1 MLKSIATAAALLL
14 AASAIAQ
21 PVDRAKWYDGT
32 TTTSD
37 DPRRIPVPK
46 GHGEPKGAILITNAR
61 LFDGTGA
68 AARPAAI
75 LIEGSHITRIAASA
89 AALTPPAGTVTIDAA
104 GKTVMP
110 GLIDL
115 HSHVTYGEAEPLP
128 DAIGEKSQAA
138 AALRGQERLRYFIES
153 GITSVRDTGSHG
165 MSIFVLK
172 SYVAD
177 GRIPGPRIFAAGQ
190 LIVGIGGHGTEG
202 FNGYT
207 APANPDADIYEATG
221 PDQWR
226 AAVRQQFKNGADLI
240 KLASQFSPDEVRAAV
255 DEAHNLGLRVTVD
268 SETIYAQMAV
278 EAGVD
283 CVEHPL
289 PRSDETIRMM
299 AAKGICSDIT
309 LVPYQIIN
317 VGGGYNFSSSRR
329 FTESDRANFA
339 MARKLKA
346 AGVTLGLGTDLV
358 AGWYKYLPEAYI
370 QEMRNFGALGYSAA
384 ETLVTATRTNA
395 EILGM
400 ADRLG
405 TIAVG
410 KLADIIIVDGRPDEN
425 VDALAGVD
433 TVLVNGR
440 VVVSG
445 GRLATPRHVQ
455 EPLPPIP
462 PPPRP

>member
-1 MLKSIATAAALLL
+1 
-14 AASAIAQ
+14 
-21 PVDRAKWYDGT
+21 
-32 TTTSD
+32 
-37 DPRRIPVPK
+37 
-46 GHGEPKGAILITNAR
+46 
-61 LFDGTGA
+61 
-68 AARPAAI
+68 
-75 LIEGSHITRIAASA
+75 
-89 AALTPPAGTVTIDAA
+89 
-104 GKTVMP
+104 
-110 GLIDL
+110 
-115 HSHVTYGEAEPLP
+115 YGEAEPLP